1 MWTDIGFEKVYLFAL
16 QGVRPVVGFL
26 AEGLP

>member
-1 MWTDIGFEKVYLFAL
+1 MVDIGFEKVYLFAL

-26 AEGLP
+26 VESLP